1 MALKN
6 RKIRKKRG
14 SRTVGRGS
22 HKKARGSGNRGGTG
36 MAGTHKGKWTWVI
49 KYAPD
54 YFGRRG
60 FDVPEE
66 VKDVY
71 ETINVG
77 ELDEIAEELVAKGIA
92 REVDGKIEVD
102 VTQLGVEKVLGTGK
116 VTHALVVRAR
126 RFSSRAIE
134 KITEAGGEAI
144 VLE

>member
-54 YFGRRG
+54 HFGRRG
-60 FDVPEE
+60 FDLPPE

-71 ETINVG
+71 ESINVG
-77 ELDEIAEELVAKGIA
+77 ELDEIAEELVARGIA
-92 REVDGKIEVD
+92 KKAKGRIEVD
-102 VTQLGVEKVLGTGK
+102 VTRLGAEKVLGTGR
-116 VTHALVVRAR
+116 VTRALVVRAK
-126 RFSSRAIE
+126 RFSSRAVE

-144 VLE
+144 VVE

>member
-1 MALKN
+1 VALKN

-14 SRTVGRGS
+14 SRTCGRGS

-71 ETINVG
+71 ETINIG

-92 REVDGKIEVD
+92 REVDGRIEVD
-102 VTQLGVEKVLGTGK
+102 VTALNVEKVLGAGK
-116 VTHALVVRAR
+116 VTRALVVKAP
-126 RFSSRAIE
+126 RFSSLAVK